1 MLISRIVHKLQ
12 KISQRQRERAPCP
25 HPFCIQQASILW
37 PKVVFL
43 VFVFYAHWVLQNI
56 QIDSVI
62 AFKMSNFFKIVVA
75 MGLGLTQVKCRL
87 LNSSIF
93 YAMNFWHFFV
103 RGSRTCIYLT
113 IICYLPACLV
123 PGMTFTE
130 HFILFSFLL

>member
-1 MLISRIVHKLQ
+1 MYINCKRYPNGSRSEPPARTLFESNKRLFFGQ
-12 KISQRQRERAPCP
+12 K
-25 HPFCIQQASILW
+25 W
-37 PKVVFL
+37 Y
-43 VFVFYAHWVLQNI
+43 FVFYAHRVLQNI

-103 RGSRTCIYLT
+103 RGSRTCIYLS

>member
-12 KISQRQRERAPCP
+12 KISQRQQERAPCP
-25 HPFCIQQASILW
+25 HPFCIQQAPILW
-37 PKVVFL
+37 PKVVFH

-87 LNSSIF
+87 LISSIF
-93 YAMNFWHFFV
+93 YAMNFQHFLEMLDFNLWHF
-103 RGSRTCIYLT
+103 
-113 IICYLPACLV
+113 
-123 PGMTFTE
+123 
-130 HFILFSFLL
+130 